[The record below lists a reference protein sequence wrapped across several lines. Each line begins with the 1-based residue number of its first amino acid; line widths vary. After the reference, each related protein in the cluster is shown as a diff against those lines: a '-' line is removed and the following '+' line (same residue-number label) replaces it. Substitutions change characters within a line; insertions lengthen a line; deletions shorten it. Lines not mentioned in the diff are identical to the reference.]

1 MTRSAFLVA
10 LLIFL
15 ASPIDAQKKPLS
27 SLCTRDNAID
37 TAKQQILIT
46 RMFDN
51 PVHRISVLLRA
62 ADLLWP
68 YDQEKSLAAFMEA
81 FDLAVQN
88 FKEKGDQTER
98 ASSSRLSAVIQLPD
112 RRFAV
117 ISALAKR
124 DPVRARKLSE
134 RMLQDDARDVADK
147 SATDDQSKRL
157 TADKLLRMAFDLV
170 PTDPSTAINFARQS
184 FRYPA
189 TLQLPIFFY
198 QLGIRDSLLNWFY
211 YFRTQELIKN
221 KNFVEARKFASKVN
235 ELDQRAYLFTR
246 IAEESLKAGGSDRN
260 TRDAERGGEHDQRG
274 AEDDHRRARVT
285 RTGPPL
291 CESRYE
297 PWR

>member
-1 MTRSAFLVA
+1 MTRFAFLVA

-51 PVHRISVLLRA
+51 PVHRITVLLRA

-98 ASSSRLSAVIQLPD
+98 P
-112 RRFAV
+112 
-117 ISALAKR
+117 
-124 DPVRARKLSE
+124 RA
-134 RMLQDDARDVADK
+134 
-147 SATDDQSKRL
+147 RL

-170 PTDPSTAINFARQS
+170 PTDPSSAINFARQS

-221 KNFVEARKFASKVN
+221 QNFVEA
-235 ELDQRAYLFTR
+235 T
-246 IAEESLKAGGSDRN
+246 
-260 TRDAERGGEHDQRG
+260 
-274 AEDDHRRARVT
+274 
-285 RTGPPL
+285 
-291 CESRYE
+291 
-297 PWR
+297 WR